1 MNFFFIHL
9 CNLFWTYYP
18 SVTQKKQ
25 FRGHTVLQT
34 SHTILSLSARYQ
46 QDFDTGMSIAAA
58 ERFYQQAL
66 MLFPE
71 MGLYFCTVLSI
82 R

>member
-1 MNFFFIHL
+1 VQLIL
-9 CNLFWTYYP
+9 NLLSICDP
-18 SVTQKKQ
+18 KKQ

-71 MGLYFCTVLSI
+71 MGLYFVLFKV
-82 R
+82 